1 MMALI
6 RGVLGLLVILIN
18 TLIGIGPMVIIAL
31 AKLVVPHDPF
41 QKRCARAVMWI
52 AEKWVDANL
61 AVLNRLLT
69 TRWELRGN
77 FSPRLDISYLVL
89 CNHQSWVDIAALVE
103 VLNGR
108 VPYYKFFL
116 KRELIA
122 IPLLGLAF
130 WALDYPLM
138 RRYSADYLEKHPEK
152 RGMDLEVTR
161 RACRKCRGM
170 PITVVNFP
178 EGTRYTPVKHRA
190 QQSSFR
196 YLLRPKAGGIS
207 FVLASIG
214 DQIDTILDV
223 SIVYPD
229 GVPGFWDLLA
239 NRVPRVIVDIQE
251 YPLDQQWVRGDY
263 RNDPAFR
270 ARFQQWITDLW
281 QHKDERIGAIHT
293 SVSAELK
300 A

>member
-6 RGVLGLLVILIN
+6 RGVLGLLVILVN

-31 AKLVVPHDPF
+31 AKLAVPHDPF